1 MSSYHPAFDVLSF
14 EIYFVLGFRSKKLL
28 GSKKTCSKFWC
39 REWIFRGKEKKGG
52 GLQSKSKA
60 LVWSGGWIFALFW
73 ELKLFFALFFEELC
87 KTRERV

>member
-1 MSSYHPAFDVLSF
+1 LFWVLDQRSF
-14 EIYFVLGFRSKKLL
+14 QEARRLVPSFGAESGSLEEKDKK
-28 GSKKTCSKFWC
+28 KKK
-39 REWIFRGKEKKGG
+39 RG